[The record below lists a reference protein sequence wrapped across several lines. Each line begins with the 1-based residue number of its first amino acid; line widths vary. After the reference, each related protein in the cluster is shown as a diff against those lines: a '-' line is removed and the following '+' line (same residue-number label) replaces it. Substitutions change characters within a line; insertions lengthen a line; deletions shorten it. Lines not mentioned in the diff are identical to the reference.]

1 MSKVQSTKHQKLAPQ
16 TMRIRLFALLNL
28 VLLAC
33 LSAWLWQQQQPVN
46 LQDVSLGDNQKLQC
60 VSYSPYYHDG
70 QSPFDPNAFISSA
83 QIDQDLKTL
92 AQQFNC
98 VRIYSVG
105 QGLDYVPKAAQ
116 ALGMQVYLGA
126 WIGWIKSQN
135 DKELDLAIRV
145 ANQYPNTV
153 KALVVGNEVLLRGEQ
168 SETALQAYLTKAKQS
183 TQVPVTYADV
193 WEFWRKHPALESQV
207 DFITVHILPY
217 WEDTPQAIANAVSH
231 TESIMSILQH
241 EFKKPILIGE
251 TGWPSM
257 GRQRQASEPS
267 LINQAQYL
275 RSFLNLAH
283 QQGWQYNLIE
293 AIDQPWKR
301 TLEGTVGGY
310 WGIYN
315 TQLAPKFAFTG
326 PVQPRSD
333 GWYPLVY
340 AGFTSLLCLGLGLV
354 LRIRTLPVLA
364 AIVSL
369 GSLIG
374 INTYLQIEYLTVA
387 CQNGSQ
393 WLALAGVA
401 TIGTLA
407 CLSLIAMFSRQF
419 NLPVIF
425 LQTALTL
432 LLTAA
437 LTASL
442 LLIFD
447 GRYRDFAIRL
457 YALPAIIFSLGLAV
471 LGQRIRPQSRT
482 YLILHALC
490 LSAAAYCLYLEPAN
504 QLAWAWLG
512 INIALAIALWPVRLG
527 PTTLNLAKPNVA

>member
-1 MSKVQSTKHQKLAPQ
+1 MSKEQSTKHQPLLQKP
-16 TMRIRLFALLNL
+16 TRIWLFALLNL
-28 VLLAC
+28 LLLTS
-33 LSAWLWQQQQPVN
+33 LSAWLWQQQQPVY
-46 LQDVSLGDNQKLQC
+46 LPDTSLSPQQKLQC

-70 QSPFDPNAFISSA
+70 QSPIDPHAFISPT
-83 QIDQDLKTL
+83 QIDQDLTKL
-92 AQQFNC
+92 ARQFNC

-126 WIGWIKSQN
+126 WIGWTKSQN

-153 KALVVGNEVLLRGEQ
+153 KALIVGNEVLLRGEQ
-168 SETALQAYLTKAKQS
+168 SESALQAYLTKARQA
-183 TQVPVTYADV
+183 TQIPVTYADV
-193 WEFWRKHPALESQV
+193 WEFWRKHPALENHV

-231 TESIMSILQH
+231 TENIMTILQH

-275 RSFLNLAH
+275 RGFLNLAH

-333 GWYPLVY
+333 GWHPFAY
-340 AGFTSLLCLGLGLV
+340 AGFTSLVCLGLGLLFRV
-354 LRIRTLPVLA
+354 RTLPALT
-364 AIVSL
+364 AIASL
-369 GSLIG
+369 GALIG
-374 INTYLQIEYLTVA
+374 INTYLQIEYLTAA
-387 CQNGSQ
+387 CQNANQ

-401 TIGTLA
+401 IIGTLA
-407 CLSLIAMFSRQF
+407 CMSLIAMFSRQF

-471 LGQRIRPQSRT
+471 LGQRIRPQCRA
-482 YLILHALC
+482 YLILHV
-490 LSAAAYCLYLEPAN
+490 LSICAAAYCLYLEPAN
-504 QLAWAWLG
+504 QLAWNWLG
-512 INIALAIALWPVRLG
+512 INIALVTALWPAR
-527 PTTLNLAKPNVA
+527 LNLASLNVA